1 MYQSNTTEVHHIAW
15 LTRASPPD
23 PNGVITLLEN
33 GPHFMSNKVEIVK
46 IIGALRA
53 HDPPALFY
61 LYKSETI
68 EVHQIAWLPKTV
80 IALLVERHFMRNM
93 IGIFE
98 KFGTHTLS
106 FQR

>member
-1 MYQSNTTEVHHIAW
+1 
-15 LTRASPPD
+15 
-23 PNGVITLLEN
+23 
-33 GPHFMSNKVEIVK
+33 MSNKVVMVK

-53 HDPPALFY
+53 RDLPSLFY
-61 LYKSETI
+61 LYKSETT

-98 KFGTHTLS
+98 KLRPLKCTKSLVSQGLRPWTQTGGMSIHVYHF
-106 FQR
+106 